1 MDTIGLVVMGRPR
14 LQRPVDISPVDSND
28 FLERIETNS
37 QLITMATN
45 DSATKVMAEA
55 SSLVE
60 YVRKVI
66 VIPYSEG
73 YANAVTRFILSR
85 DPGTRI
91 LVTDMRKVLPNP
103 LHQATTEAAR
113 SKGIL
118 LIPLAQKALLQVDI
132 HIALELQAELPSPSW
147 SKKPE
152 IATDS
157 EEYGKLKELMLA
169 QCTVPEIMK
178 EMGLSRS
185 TVFRLRSKYAE
196 QLRKDVPGF
205 QAISE

>member
-28 FLERIETNS
+28 FLERIERNS
-37 QLITMATN
+37 QLITMANN

-103 LHQATTEAAR
+103 LHQATIEAAR

-157 EEYGKLKELMLA
+157 EEYGKLKELMLS

>member
-14 LQRPVDISPVDSND
+14 LSRPLDIRPVDSNE
-28 FLERIETNS
+28 FLERLETNN
-37 QLITMATN
+37 QLTTMATN
-45 DSATKVMAEA
+45 DSATKVLDEA
-55 SSLVE
+55 SSLAE

-73 YANAVTRFILSR
+73 YVNAVSRFILSR

-91 LVTDMRKVLPNP
+91 LVTDMRKVLPKP
-103 LHQATTEAAR
+103 IHSTVVESAR

-132 HIALELQAELPSPSW
+132 HIALELQADLPTTW
-147 SKKPE
+147 SRKPE
-152 IATDS
+152 IATDN
-157 EEYGKLKELMLA
+157 EEYARLKDLMFA

-178 EMGLSRS
+178 ETGLSRS

-205 QAISE
+205 QTISE